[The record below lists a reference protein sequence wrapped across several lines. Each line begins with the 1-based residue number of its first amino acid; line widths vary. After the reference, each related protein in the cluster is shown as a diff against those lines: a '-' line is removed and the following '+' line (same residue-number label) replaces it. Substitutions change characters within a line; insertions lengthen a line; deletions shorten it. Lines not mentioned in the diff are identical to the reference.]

1 VRSLEISGVTMLYE
15 RPRTHDR
22 FLALDGVS
30 MTVEEASFVSIVGP
44 SGCGKSTLL
53 SIVDGL
59 IRQSSGSV
67 RVGGKEVT
75 GPGPDR
81 GMVFQEA
88 SLLPWYTT
96 LQNCAYG
103 LQCQGVPAKE
113 ARQRALP
120 LLEMVGLKG
129 FERSFPGELSIGM
142 QQRANVARALAVEP
156 DVLLMDEPFAAL
168 DAQTREVMQ
177 AELLR
182 IWDQTRKTVLFITH
196 QLDEAI
202 YLSDRVIVMS
212 GRPGRIIDEI
222 TIPIGRPRSLDVKRT
237 PTFAKLEQRI
247 WDDLRGDIEP
257 GRVPL
262 AGKGES

>member
-1 VRSLEISGVTMLYE
+1 MKSLTISNVTMVYE
-15 RPRTHDR
+15 RPRTHER
-22 FLALDGVS
+22 FKAIDGVS
-30 MTVEEASFVSIVGP
+30 IDIEDGSFVSIVGP

-59 IRQSSGSV
+59 V
-67 RVGGKEVT
+67 RPSAGYIEIDGKRVT

-103 LQCQGVPAKE
+103 LECQGVPRRE
-113 ARQRALP
+113 AQRRALP

-129 FERSFPGELSIGM
+129 FEHSFPGELSIGM

-156 DVLLMDEPFAAL
+156 NVLLMDEPFAAL
-168 DAQTREVMQ
+168 DAQTRELMQ
-177 AELLR
+177 SELLR
-182 IWDQTRKTVLFITH
+182 IWDQTKKTVLFITH

-212 GRPGRIIDEI
+212 GRPGRIIDDLV
-222 TIPIGRPRSLDVKRT
+222 IPIERPRSLDIKRASNFT
-237 PTFAKLEQRI
+237 EIEQRL
-247 WDDLRGDIEP
+247 WDNLRQEIEP
-257 GRVPL
+257 DLNSAPNN
-262 AGKGES
+262 KES